1 MPFALVIMGVI
12 IVLAFLTVVAVI
24 YFGSKENITVHGNG
38 ENLASVE
45 AWMKR
50 AERANPPASEK
61 PAPAKEREAA
71 EAAEAVAD
79 EDAPESSTA
88 SAASDSG
95 QSVGDLSD
103 EEREAKRQAALERRK
118 ARAAKR
124 AESNDS

>member
-24 YFGSKENITVHGNG
+24 YFGSKENVTIHGNG

-45 AWMKR
+45 AWMQR
-50 AERANPPASEK
+50 AERVNPPVSDE
-61 PAPAKEREAA
+61 PAPVKEQDTAA
-71 EAAEAVAD
+71 AAAG

-88 SAASDSG
+88 PAASDSG
-95 QSVGDLSD
+95 QTVGDLSD

-124 AESNDS
+124 AESSDS